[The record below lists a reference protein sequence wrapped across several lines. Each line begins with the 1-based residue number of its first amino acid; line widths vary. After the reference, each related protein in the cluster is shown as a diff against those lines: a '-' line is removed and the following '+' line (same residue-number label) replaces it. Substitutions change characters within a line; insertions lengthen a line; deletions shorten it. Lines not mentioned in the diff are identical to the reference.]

1 LAAACAAVLRP
12 SGEGAGP
19 SRIAVM
25 RSASSGNSILTTERR
40 AWRMPSGWRSVSS
53 SSIASPRPK
62 RESPEGRSLA
72 SAGVRRP
79 SGSGSARRRGVERGR
94 GGRGA
99 PSAALITAAVRSSAN
114 TRIRGFVISMNW
126 VMHAAP
132 RRLDQASDRCSTAAS
147 PGRSLAR
154 NLRVF
159 ARVAVKNPK
168 ERRNPSLLLSAVLHA
183 YSRIG
188 GSISLPGFSCE
199 GAPVQL
205 IADDLGQ
212 GVEHSTIARL
222 TSPPQVSRSTAAPCV
237 RAIPSKSRKSTMRNC
252 RRA

>member
-1 LAAACAAVLRP
+1 MWPLRVFTEQPSLAAACAAVLRP

-62 RESPEGRSLA
+62 REGPEGRSLA

-99 PSAALITAAVRSSAN
+99 PSAALIIAAVRSSAN

-132 RRLDQASDRCSTAAS
+132 RRRLIKPRIAVQQRRSGAFIYSATVVFLQARTARAS
-147 PGRSLAR
+147 S
-154 NLRVF
+154 
-159 ARVAVKNPK
+159 
-168 ERRNPSLLLSAVLHA
+168 
-183 YSRIG
+183 
-188 GSISLPGFSCE
+188 
-199 GAPVQL
+199 Q
-205 IADDLGQ
+205 
-212 GVEHSTIARL
+212 
-222 TSPPQVSRSTAAPCV
+222 
-237 RAIPSKSRKSTMRNC
+237 
-252 RRA
+252 

>member
-1 LAAACAAVLRP
+1 MEQFSLAAACAAVLRP

-79 SGSGSARRRGVERGR
+79 SGSGSAQGVEHGR
-94 GGRGA
+94 GGRGP
-99 PSAALITAAVRSSAN
+99 PSAALIIAAVRSSAN

-126 VMHAAP
+126 VIDAP
-132 RRLDQASDRCSTAAS
+132 PRRCSTKLRPAVRQRRVGAFIYSATVVFLQARTARAS
-147 PGRSLAR
+147 S
-154 NLRVF
+154 
-159 ARVAVKNPK
+159 
-168 ERRNPSLLLSAVLHA
+168 
-183 YSRIG
+183 
-188 GSISLPGFSCE
+188 
-199 GAPVQL
+199 Q
-205 IADDLGQ
+205 
-212 GVEHSTIARL
+212 
-222 TSPPQVSRSTAAPCV
+222 
-237 RAIPSKSRKSTMRNC
+237 
-252 RRA
+252 